1 MVQENILME
10 NIIYYIKR
18 FVNEFLEAF
27 IIIILYKLITKEDYY
42 TNIFDVIKKSLI
54 IAPITLF
61 LEEYDREYKK
71 AIKSGMLTIAGSGII
86 KK

>member
-1 MVQENILME
+1 MEQENNLMRH
-10 NIIYYIKR
+10 IVYLIKR
-18 FVNEFLEAF
+18 FINEFLEAF
-27 IIIILYKLITKEDYY
+27 IIIILYKLITKDDFY

-71 AIKSGMLTIAGSGII
+71 AVKTGMLTIAGSGII